1 MSRELEVKGI
11 ILRKT
16 PFKETSYILEVFTS
30 EWGQISVI
38 AKGANRP
45 KSRIQGML
53 ERANELEMSLY
64 HNPDSD
70 WYVLKTA
77 AVIHSHLHGQNYE
90 TMALIH
96 AGIEIYLQLI
106 ITEDEAEKFYNLLST
121 YFLYIVTVKKNG
133 VAVFWR
139 FLLRLTLMLGIP
151 MNLNRC
157 VFCDRE
163 DEELRYAAFF
173 PQKDGFACRDC
184 SKPVNTAIPISK
196 ESAEILA
203 ILNKIGIF
211 LDSLTISS
219 NTIKEINNLFLVHF
233 SHHFHK
239 KFTLKSLDALCQ
251 TS

>member
-1 MSRELEVKGI
+1 MGRDLDVKGI
-11 ILRKT
+11 VLRKT

-30 EWGQISVI
+30 ERGQISVI

-53 ERANELEMSLY
+53 ERANELDMTLY

-77 AVIHSHLHGQNYE
+77 AIIHSHLHGQNYE

-96 AGIEIYLQLI
+96 SAIEIYLQLI
-106 ITEDEAEKFYNLLST
+106 ITEDEAKRFYRLLST
-121 YFLYIVTVKKNG
+121 YFLFIVKVKKNG
-133 VAVFWR
+133 IAIFWR

-151 MNLNRC
+151 MNLDSC
-157 VFCDRE
+157 VFCKRAND
-163 DEELRYAAFF
+163 DLRFAAFF

-184 SKPVNTAIPISK
+184 SKPVNVAISISK
-196 ESAEILA
+196 ETSEILA
-203 ILNKIGIF
+203 IMNRIGNF
-211 LDSLTISS
+211 LDSITLSS
-219 NTIKEINNLFLVHF
+219 NAIKEINNLFLVHF

-239 KFTLKSLDALCQ
+239 KFSLKSLDALDL